1 MPRQR
6 FQKVFYETLLN
17 MSTKPV
23 IRCGDGVRSCSGD
36 ASLSYRLPRGPGLA
50 SLYKDMRDEEPEIRF
65 YYIDTV
71 HWIDERK
78 PGLYQSG
85 CGLNL
90 RSRYATLCTC
100 KRKMLEIIH
109 KTTRESPKRPIY
121 IAVLGD
127 TKGRRPYRKRITPV
141 VFIGKVERSFDSFQ
155 DIWKY
160 LPPRARHVKDVRH
173 NALGD

>member
-1 MPRQR
+1 
-6 FQKVFYETLLN
+6 
-17 MSTKPV
+17 
-23 IRCGDGVRSCSGD
+23 
-36 ASLSYRLPRGPGLA
+36 
-50 SLYKDMRDEEPEIRF
+50 
-65 YYIDTV
+65 
-71 HWIDERK
+71 
-78 PGLYQSG
+78 
-85 CGLNL
+85 
-90 RSRYATLCTC
+90 ATLCTC

-173 NALGD
+173 NALGDLYPLTLCRLFQEARRIPSSIFAEEFVHANEIYNKEIGR